1 MENAG
6 ADDIFTDELQK
17 ETDEVYGRGI
27 FSASQTSGALRRPRR
42 RTHHF
47 PEHDPKCAETHYVK
61 KAEFSLETKETPQ
74 GFSVSS
80 ETPTR
85 DPSVDVEVMIKE
97 ILGENMVEIHGPN
110 RDKSTKKKSNILA
123 NVDADPERSN
133 QAVDTSDDEETDF

>member
-6 ADDIFTDELQK
+6 TDDIFTDELLK
-17 ETDEVYGRGI
+17 ESDEVYGRDI
-27 FSASQTSGALRRPRR
+27 VSASQTSGTLRRPRR

-61 KAEFSLETKETPQ
+61 KAESSLETRETPQ
-74 GFSVSS
+74 AFSVSS

-97 ILGENMVEIHGPN
+97 ILGENMVEIHGPK
-110 RDKSTKKKSNILA
+110 RDKSSNKKPNILA
-123 NVDADPERSN
+123 NVDADRGRCN
-133 QAVDTSDDEETDF
+133 QALNTSDDEETEF

>member
-17 ETDEVYGRGI
+17 ETSEVYGRGI
-27 FSASQTSGALRRPRR
+27 LSASQTSGALKRPMR

-47 PEHDPKCAETHYVK
+47 PEHDPKCAETRYVK
-61 KAEFSLETKETPQ
+61 KAETSLETKEPPQ
-74 GFSVSS
+74 AFSVSS

-85 DPSVDVEVMIKE
+85 DPNVDVEVMIKE
-97 ILGENMVEIHGPN
+97 IFGENVVEIHGPN
-110 RDKSTKKKSNILA
+110 RNKSSKKKPNILA

-133 QAVDTSDDEETDF
+133 QAVDTSDDEETEF

>member
-17 ETDEVYGRGI
+17 ETDEVYGRDI
-27 FSASQTSGALRRPRR
+27 VSASQTSGALRRPRR

-47 PEHDPKCAETHYVK
+47 PEHDPKCAETHHVK
-61 KAEFSLETKETPQ
+61 KAESSLETKETPQ
-74 GFSVSS
+74 PFSVSS

-97 ILGENMVEIHGPN
+97 ILGENMVEIHDPN
-110 RDKSTKKKSNILA
+110 RDKSSKKKPNILA

-133 QAVDTSDDEETDF
+133 QAVDTSDDEETEF